1 MKKVIGIGAACFA
14 LALTLFPAVSIT
26 AARNALSLCMDTL
39 VPSLFPFFVCANLLI
54 CSGIT
59 ARAGRFF
66 EKPTRFLF
74 RVGGEGAAS
83 VFLGFISGYPAG
95 AAVTCRLY
103 ANGSISRDEAHRL
116 LAFTN
121 NAGPLFIIGA
131 VGTALYSRPMVGY
144 LLLAVQMLSSLFTGF
159 CMRFSGGSALENRT
173 RMPRPATDPVG
184 DAVHTVLNLCGY
196 VLFFSAFSAF
206 LDHIGILRLCRR
218 FLAMLGMGEKTAELC
233 LKGLLEIS
241 AVTKYKGALP
251 ATAAL
256 LSFGGLSVFLQTASL
271 VKKAGLSMKSY
282 VLGKVLSAGCAAFFC
297 RLLLPLFSQS
307 VSVSALSAP
316 QTWEKAVFWGG
327 YSLPAV
333 RAGLAICLLFLC
345 RKKLQ
350 KNTSY
355 GTIRKKD
362 KRSRNDYILQ

>member
-1 MKKVIGIGAACFA
+1 MKKVIGIGAAFFA

-26 AARNALSLCMDTL
+26 AAQNALSLCMDTL

-54 CSGIT
+54 SSGIT
-59 ARAGRFF
+59 ARIGRFF
-66 EKPTRFLF
+66 EKPSRFLF

-131 VGTALYSRPMVGY
+131 VGTALYERPMVGY
-144 LLLAVQMLSSLFTGF
+144 LLLAAQTLASLITGV
-159 CMRFSGGSALENRT
+159 CMRFFGGSLSENRS
-173 RMPRPATDPVG
+173 RIPHPITDPVG

-206 LDHIGILRLCRR
+206 LDHIGILRLCGH
-218 FLAMLGMGEKTAELC
+218 FLGLMGMGEKTASLC
-233 LKGLLEIS
+233 LNGLLEIS
-241 AVTKYKGALP
+241 AVTRYKGALP

-256 LSFGGLSVFLQTASL
+256 LSFGGLSVLLQTASL
-271 VKKAGLSMKSY
+271 VKKAGLSIKSY
-282 VLGKVLSAGCAAFFC
+282 VLGKILSAGCSAFFC
-297 RLLLPLFSQS
+297 RLLLPLFSPS
-307 VSVSALSAP
+307 VSVSALSEF
-316 QTWEKAVFWGG
+316 QSWEKAVFPGG

-333 RAGLAICLLFLC
+333 RAGLVICLLFLC

-355 GTIRKKD
+355 GTIKK
-362 KRSRNDYILQ
+362 KGRRSRNDYILQ